1 MLLNR
6 ENKENRQVV
15 LTIQVERDPW
25 EKALNEA
32 YEQSKNLFKKED
44 GSLPTR
50 QEMEEKHGADVFYQ
64 DAVNSTF
71 PVALVEAVRQE
82 DISVAGAPELSVES
96 IGPDGYVFTALIDL
110 YPEVKLGQYKGLSAP
125 RPTVELSDD
134 DATAAIEEYL
144 QNHLAEE
151 HPKKAAMG
159 DEVVLDFEGF
169 VNGVPFDGGKAENY
183 SLEIGSGSFVP
194 GFEDQLIGM
203 KAGDENDINITFPED
218 YHAEL
223 AGKAV
228 VFHVKIN
235 EVKAKD
241 VPAMDDEFAKDVSEF
256 DTLKELKADLK
267 KKITE
272 EREASAKQA
281 FEDELMRQVA
291 ENITCDVPQAMVD
304 TQAHRFVDNFKMQIQ
319 SQGIPYDQ
327 YLKITGMEES
337 KLFEDAKEPALR
349 QVRLDVALTEIIK
362 VENIEATDE
371 DVEKEYASMSEVRH
385 GRGDREEVPDPRGG
399 GGPGEDPEGHRRG
412 HRECH
417 RHQARGA

>member
-134 DATAAIEEYL
+134 DVTAAIEEYL

-169 VNGVPFDGGKAENY
+169 VNGVPFEGGKAEQY
-183 SLEIGSGSFVP
+183 PLLLGSGYFIP
-194 GFEDQLIGM
+194 GFEEQVAGM
-203 KAGDENDINITFPED
+203 AVGDERDIAVTFPAQ
-218 YHAEL
+218 YAPEL
-223 AGKAV
+223 AGKDA
-228 VFHVKIN
+228 VFHIKVHKITRRVKP
-235 EVKAKD
+235 V
-241 VPAMDDEFAKDVSEF
+241 MDDAFAKAQGCADASALRRSIMEQAVRAKQQEATDAFADALVQQVIAGMEVDIPERMVTCQLDGLMRDLEQQLMQQGATMDAYLEMAGITRDDLRRQAESSARAAVEF
-256 DTLKELKADLK
+256 ELAMTEIARRENIQFTDAELEEKYTQMSALYGMTPDQLKQSLPIERLTHDLRLARARA
-267 KKITE
+267 IIVD
-272 EREASAKQA
+272 SAKQ
-281 FEDELMRQVA
+281 
-291 ENITCDVPQAMVD
+291 I
-304 TQAHRFVDNFKMQIQ
+304 
-319 SQGIPYDQ
+319 
-327 YLKITGMEES
+327 
-337 KLFEDAKEPALR
+337 
-349 QVRLDVALTEIIK
+349 
-362 VENIEATDE
+362 
-371 DVEKEYASMSEVRH
+371 
-385 GRGDREEVPDPRGG
+385 
-399 GGPGEDPEGHRRG
+399 
-412 HRECH
+412 
-417 RHQARGA
+417 

>member
-134 DATAAIEEYL
+134 DVTAAIEEYL

-151 HPKKAAMG
+151 YPKKAAMG

-169 VNGVPFDGGKAENY
+169 VNGVPFEGGKAEQY
-183 SLEIGSGSFVP
+183 PLLLGSGYFIP
-194 GFEDQLIGM
+194 GFEEQVAGM
-203 KAGDENDINITFPED
+203 AVGDERDIAVTFPAQ
-218 YHAEL
+218 YAPEL
-223 AGKAV
+223 AGKDA
-228 VFHVKIN
+228 VFHIKVHKITRRVKP
-235 EVKAKD
+235 V
-241 VPAMDDEFAKDVSEF
+241 MDDAFAKAQGFADASALRRSIMEQAVRAKQQEATDAYADALVQQVIAGMEVDIPERMVTCQLDGLMRDLEQQLMQQGATMDAYLEMAGITRDDLRRQAESSARAAVEF
-256 DTLKELKADLK
+256 ELAMTEIARRENIQFTDAELEEKYTQMSALYGMTPDQLKQSLPIERLTHDLRLARARA
-267 KKITE
+267 IIVD
-272 EREASAKQA
+272 SAKQ
-281 FEDELMRQVA
+281 
-291 ENITCDVPQAMVD
+291 I
-304 TQAHRFVDNFKMQIQ
+304 
-319 SQGIPYDQ
+319 
-327 YLKITGMEES
+327 
-337 KLFEDAKEPALR
+337 
-349 QVRLDVALTEIIK
+349 
-362 VENIEATDE
+362 
-371 DVEKEYASMSEVRH
+371 
-385 GRGDREEVPDPRGG
+385 
-399 GGPGEDPEGHRRG
+399 
-412 HRECH
+412 
-417 RHQARGA
+417 

>member
-44 GSLPTR
+44 GTLPTR

-134 DATAAIEEYL
+134 DVTAAIEEYL

-169 VNGVPFDGGKAENY
+169 VNGVPFEGGKAEQY
-183 SLEIGSGSFVP
+183 PLLLGSGYFIP
-194 GFEDQLIGM
+194 GFEEQVAGM
-203 KAGDENDINITFPED
+203 AVGDERDIAVTFPAQ
-218 YHAEL
+218 YAPEL
-223 AGKAV
+223 AGKDA
-228 VFHVKIN
+228 VFHIKVHKITRRVKP
-235 EVKAKD
+235 V
-241 VPAMDDEFAKDVSEF
+241 MDDAFAKAQGFADASALRRSIMEQAVRAKQQEATDAYADALVQQVIAGMEVDIPERMVTCQLDGLMRDLEQQLMQQGATMDAYLEMAGITRDDLRRQAESSARAAVEF
-256 DTLKELKADLK
+256 ELAMTEIALREDIQFTDAELEEKYTQMSALYGMTPDQLKQSLPIERLTHDLRLARARA
-267 KKITE
+267 IIVD
-272 EREASAKQA
+272 SAKQ
-281 FEDELMRQVA
+281 
-291 ENITCDVPQAMVD
+291 I
-304 TQAHRFVDNFKMQIQ
+304 
-319 SQGIPYDQ
+319 
-327 YLKITGMEES
+327 
-337 KLFEDAKEPALR
+337 
-349 QVRLDVALTEIIK
+349 
-362 VENIEATDE
+362 
-371 DVEKEYASMSEVRH
+371 
-385 GRGDREEVPDPRGG
+385 
-399 GGPGEDPEGHRRG
+399 
-412 HRECH
+412 
-417 RHQARGA
+417 

>member
-134 DATAAIEEYL
+134 DVTAAIEEYL

-159 DEVVLDFEGF
+159 DEVALDFEGF
-169 VNGVPFDGGKAENY
+169 VNGVPFEGGKAEQY
-183 SLEIGSGSFVP
+183 PLLLGSGYFIP
-194 GFEDQLIGM
+194 GFEEQVAGM
-203 KAGDENDINITFPED
+203 AVGDERDIAVTFPAQ
-218 YHAEL
+218 YAPEL
-223 AGKAV
+223 AGKDA
-228 VFHVKIN
+228 VFHIKVHKITRRVKP
-235 EVKAKD
+235 V
-241 VPAMDDEFAKDVSEF
+241 MDDAFAKAQGFADASALRRSIMEQAVRAKQQEATDAYADALVQQVIAGMEVDIPERMVTCQLDGLMRDLEQQLMQQGATMDAYLEMAGITRDDLRRQAESSARAAVEF
-256 DTLKELKADLK
+256 ELAMTEIARRENIQFTDAELEEKYTQMSALYGMTPDQLKQSLPIERLTHDLRLARARA
-267 KKITE
+267 IIVD
-272 EREASAKQA
+272 SAKQ
-281 FEDELMRQVA
+281 
-291 ENITCDVPQAMVD
+291 I
-304 TQAHRFVDNFKMQIQ
+304 
-319 SQGIPYDQ
+319 
-327 YLKITGMEES
+327 
-337 KLFEDAKEPALR
+337 
-349 QVRLDVALTEIIK
+349 
-362 VENIEATDE
+362 
-371 DVEKEYASMSEVRH
+371 
-385 GRGDREEVPDPRGG
+385 
-399 GGPGEDPEGHRRG
+399 
-412 HRECH
+412 
-417 RHQARGA
+417 

>member
-44 GSLPTR
+44 GTLPTR

-134 DATAAIEEYL
+134 DVTAAIEEYL

-169 VNGVPFDGGKAENY
+169 VNGVPFEGGKAEQY
-183 SLEIGSGSFVP
+183 PLLLGSGYFIP
-194 GFEDQLIGM
+194 GFEEQVAGM
-203 KAGDENDINITFPED
+203 AVGDERDIAVTFPAQ
-218 YHAEL
+218 YAPEL
-223 AGKAV
+223 AGKDA
-228 VFHVKIN
+228 VFHIKVHKITRRVKP
-235 EVKAKD
+235 V
-241 VPAMDDEFAKDVSEF
+241 MDDAFAKAQGFADASALRRSIMEQAVRAKQQEATDAYADALVQQVIAGMEVDIPERMVTCQLDGLMRDLEQQLMQQGATMDAYLEMAGLTRDDLRRQAESSARAAVEF
-256 DTLKELKADLK
+256 ELAMTEIARRENIQFTDAELEEKYTQMSALYGMTPDQLKQSLPIERLTHDLRLARARA
-267 KKITE
+267 IIVD
-272 EREASAKQA
+272 SAKQ
-281 FEDELMRQVA
+281 
-291 ENITCDVPQAMVD
+291 I
-304 TQAHRFVDNFKMQIQ
+304 
-319 SQGIPYDQ
+319 
-327 YLKITGMEES
+327 
-337 KLFEDAKEPALR
+337 
-349 QVRLDVALTEIIK
+349 
-362 VENIEATDE
+362 
-371 DVEKEYASMSEVRH
+371 
-385 GRGDREEVPDPRGG
+385 
-399 GGPGEDPEGHRRG
+399 
-412 HRECH
+412 
-417 RHQARGA
+417 

>member
-125 RPTVELSDD
+125 RPTVALSDD
-134 DATAAIEEYL
+134 DVTAAIEEYL

-169 VNGVPFDGGKAENY
+169 VNGVPFEGGKAEQY
-183 SLEIGSGSFVP
+183 PLLLGSGYFIP
-194 GFEDQLIGM
+194 GFEEQVAGM
-203 KAGDENDINITFPED
+203 AVGDERDIAVTFPAQ
-218 YHAEL
+218 YAPEL
-223 AGKAV
+223 AGKDA
-228 VFHVKIN
+228 VFHIKVHKITRRVKP
-235 EVKAKD
+235 V
-241 VPAMDDEFAKDVSEF
+241 MDDAFAKAQGF
-256 DTLKELKADLK
+256 AD
-267 KKITE
+267 
-272 EREASAKQA
+272 ASALRRSIMEQAVRAKQ
-281 FEDELMRQVA
+281 Q
-291 ENITCDVPQAMVD
+291 
-304 TQAHRFVDNFKMQIQ
+304 
-319 SQGIPYDQ
+319 
-327 YLKITGMEES
+327 
-337 KLFEDAKEPALR
+337 
-349 QVRLDVALTEIIK
+349 
-362 VENIEATDE
+362 EATDAYADALVQQVIAGME
-371 DVEKEYASMSEVRH
+371 VDIPERMVTCQLDGLMRDLEQQLMQQGATMDAYLEMAGITRDDLRRQAESSARAAVEFELAMTEIARRENIQFTDAELEEKYTQMSALY
-385 GRGDREEVPDPRGG
+385 GMTPDQLKQSLPIERLTH
-399 GGPGEDPEGHRRG
+399 DLRL
-412 HRECH
+412 
-417 RHQARGA
+417 ARALAIIVGSSKLM

>member
-134 DATAAIEEYL
+134 DVTAAIEEYL

-169 VNGVPFDGGKAENY
+169 VNGVPFEGGKAEQY
-183 SLEIGSGSFVP
+183 PLLLGSGYFIP
-194 GFEDQLIGM
+194 GFEEQVAGM
-203 KAGDENDINITFPED
+203 AVGDERDIAVTFPAQ
-218 YHAEL
+218 YAPEL
-223 AGKAV
+223 AGKDA
-228 VFHVKIN
+228 VFHIKVHKITRRVKP
-235 EVKAKD
+235 V
-241 VPAMDDEFAKDVSEF
+241 MGDDFAKAQGFADASALRRSIMEQAVRAKQQEATDAYADALVQQVIAGMEVDIPERMVTCQLDGLMRDLEQQLMQQGATMDAYLEMAGITRDDLRRQAESSARAAVEF
-256 DTLKELKADLK
+256 ELAMTEIARRENIQFTDAELEEKYTQMSALYGMTPDQLKQSLPIERLTHDLRLARARA
-267 KKITE
+267 IIVD
-272 EREASAKQA
+272 SAKQ
-281 FEDELMRQVA
+281 
-291 ENITCDVPQAMVD
+291 I
-304 TQAHRFVDNFKMQIQ
+304 
-319 SQGIPYDQ
+319 
-327 YLKITGMEES
+327 
-337 KLFEDAKEPALR
+337 
-349 QVRLDVALTEIIK
+349 
-362 VENIEATDE
+362 
-371 DVEKEYASMSEVRH
+371 
-385 GRGDREEVPDPRGG
+385 
-399 GGPGEDPEGHRRG
+399 
-412 HRECH
+412 
-417 RHQARGA
+417 

>member
-96 IGPDGYVFTALIDL
+96 IGPEGYVFTALIDL

-134 DATAAIEEYL
+134 DVTAAIEEYL

-169 VNGVPFDGGKAENY
+169 VNGVPFEGGKAEQY
-183 SLEIGSGSFVP
+183 PLLLGSGYFIP
-194 GFEDQLIGM
+194 GFEEQVAGM
-203 KAGDENDINITFPED
+203 AVGDERDIAVTFPAQ
-218 YHAEL
+218 YAPEL
-223 AGKAV
+223 AGKDA
-228 VFHVKIN
+228 VFHIKVHKITRRVKP
-235 EVKAKD
+235 V
-241 VPAMDDEFAKDVSEF
+241 MDDAFAKAQGFADASALRRSIMEQAVRAKQQEATDAYADALVQQVIAGMEVDIPERMVTCQLDGLMRDLEQQLMQQGATMDAYLEMAGITRDDLRRQAESSARAAVEF
-256 DTLKELKADLK
+256 ELAMTEIARRENIQFTDAELEEKYTQMSALYGMTPDQLKQSLPIERLTHDLRLARARA
-267 KKITE
+267 IIVD
-272 EREASAKQA
+272 SAKQ
-281 FEDELMRQVA
+281 
-291 ENITCDVPQAMVD
+291 I
-304 TQAHRFVDNFKMQIQ
+304 
-319 SQGIPYDQ
+319 
-327 YLKITGMEES
+327 
-337 KLFEDAKEPALR
+337 
-349 QVRLDVALTEIIK
+349 
-362 VENIEATDE
+362 
-371 DVEKEYASMSEVRH
+371 
-385 GRGDREEVPDPRGG
+385 
-399 GGPGEDPEGHRRG
+399 
-412 HRECH
+412 
-417 RHQARGA
+417 

>member
-15 LTIQVERDPW
+15 LTIQVERNPW

-134 DATAAIEEYL
+134 DVTAAIEEYL

-169 VNGVPFDGGKAENY
+169 VNGVPFEGGKAEQY
-183 SLEIGSGSFVP
+183 PLLLGSGYFIP
-194 GFEDQLIGM
+194 GFEEQVAGM
-203 KAGDENDINITFPED
+203 TVGDERDIAVTFPAQ
-218 YHAEL
+218 YAPEL
-223 AGKAV
+223 AGKDA
-228 VFHVKIN
+228 VFHIKVHKITRRVKP
-235 EVKAKD
+235 VMGDDFAKAQGFADASALRCSIMEQAVRAKQQE
-241 VPAMDDEFAKDVSEF
+241 AMDAYADALVQQVIAGMEVDIPERMVTCQLDGLMRDLEQQLMQQGATMDAYLEMAGLTRDDLRRQAESSARAAVEFELAMTEIARQENIQFTDAELEEKYTQMSALYGMTPDQ
-256 DTLKELKADLK
+256 LKQNLPIERLTHDLRLARARA
-267 KKITE
+267 IIVD
-272 EREASAKQA
+272 SAKQ
-281 FEDELMRQVA
+281 
-291 ENITCDVPQAMVD
+291 I
-304 TQAHRFVDNFKMQIQ
+304 
-319 SQGIPYDQ
+319 
-327 YLKITGMEES
+327 
-337 KLFEDAKEPALR
+337 
-349 QVRLDVALTEIIK
+349 
-362 VENIEATDE
+362 
-371 DVEKEYASMSEVRH
+371 
-385 GRGDREEVPDPRGG
+385 
-399 GGPGEDPEGHRRG
+399 
-412 HRECH
+412 
-417 RHQARGA
+417 

>member
-134 DATAAIEEYL
+134 DVTAAIEEYL

-169 VNGVPFDGGKAENY
+169 VNGVPFEGGKAEQY
-183 SLEIGSGSFVP
+183 PLLLGSGYFIP
-194 GFEDQLIGM
+194 GFEEQVAGM
-203 KAGDENDINITFPED
+203 AVGDERDIAVTFPAQ
-218 YHAEL
+218 YAPEL
-223 AGKAV
+223 AGKDA
-228 VFHVKIN
+228 VFHIKVHKITRRVKP
-235 EVKAKD
+235 V
-241 VPAMDDEFAKDVSEF
+241 MDDAFAKAQGFADASALRRSIMEQAVRAKQQEATDAYADALVQQVIAGMEVDIPERMVTCQLDGLMRDLEQQLMQQGATMDAYLEMAGITRDDLRRQAESSARAAVEF
-256 DTLKELKADLK
+256 ELAMTEIARRENSRFADAELEEKYTEMSALYGMPPDQLKQSLPIERLTHDLRLARARA
-267 KKITE
+267 IIVD
-272 EREASAKQA
+272 SAKQ
-281 FEDELMRQVA
+281 
-291 ENITCDVPQAMVD
+291 I
-304 TQAHRFVDNFKMQIQ
+304 
-319 SQGIPYDQ
+319 
-327 YLKITGMEES
+327 
-337 KLFEDAKEPALR
+337 
-349 QVRLDVALTEIIK
+349 
-362 VENIEATDE
+362 
-371 DVEKEYASMSEVRH
+371 
-385 GRGDREEVPDPRGG
+385 
-399 GGPGEDPEGHRRG
+399 
-412 HRECH
+412 
-417 RHQARGA
+417 

>member
-15 LTIQVERDPW
+15 LTIQVEQEPW

-134 DATAAIEEYL
+134 DVTAAIEEYL

-151 HPKKAAMG
+151 HPEKAAMG

-169 VNGVPFDGGKAENY
+169 VNGVPFEGGKAEQY
-183 SLEIGSGSFVP
+183 PLLLGSGYFIP
-194 GFEDQLIGM
+194 GFEEQVAGM
-203 KAGDENDINITFPED
+203 AVGDERDIAVTFPAQ
-218 YHAEL
+218 YAPEL
-223 AGKAV
+223 AGKDA
-228 VFHVKIN
+228 VFHIKVHKITRRVKP
-235 EVKAKD
+235 V
-241 VPAMDDEFAKDVSEF
+241 MDDAFAKAQGFADASALRRSIMEQAVRAKQQEATDAYADALVQQVIAGMEVDIPERMVTCQLDGLMRDLEQQLMQQGATMDAYLEMAGLTRDDLRRQAESSARAAVEF
-256 DTLKELKADLK
+256 ELAMTEIARRENIQFTDAELEEKYTQMSALYGMTPDQLKQSLPTERLTHDLRLARARA
-267 KKITE
+267 IIVD
-272 EREASAKQA
+272 SAKQ
-281 FEDELMRQVA
+281 
-291 ENITCDVPQAMVD
+291 I
-304 TQAHRFVDNFKMQIQ
+304 
-319 SQGIPYDQ
+319 
-327 YLKITGMEES
+327 
-337 KLFEDAKEPALR
+337 
-349 QVRLDVALTEIIK
+349 
-362 VENIEATDE
+362 
-371 DVEKEYASMSEVRH
+371 
-385 GRGDREEVPDPRGG
+385 
-399 GGPGEDPEGHRRG
+399 
-412 HRECH
+412 
-417 RHQARGA
+417 

>member
-15 LTIQVERDPW
+15 LTIQVEQEPW

-134 DATAAIEEYL
+134 DVTAAIEEYL

-169 VNGVPFDGGKAENY
+169 VNGVPFEGGKAEQY
-183 SLEIGSGSFVP
+183 PLLLGSGYFIP
-194 GFEDQLIGM
+194 GFEEQVAGM
-203 KAGDENDINITFPED
+203 TVGDERDIAVTFPAQ
-218 YHAEL
+218 YAPEL
-223 AGKAV
+223 AGKDA
-228 VFHVKIN
+228 VFHIKVHKITRRVKP
-235 EVKAKD
+235 VMGDDFAKAQGFADASALRCSIMEQAVRAKQQE
-241 VPAMDDEFAKDVSEF
+241 AMDAYADALVQQVIAGMEVDIPERMVTCQLDGLMRDLEQQLMQQGATMDAYLEMAGLTRDDLRRQAESSARAAVEFELAMTEIARRENIQFTDAELEEKYTQMSALYGMTPDQ
-256 DTLKELKADLK
+256 LKQSLPIERLTHDLRLARARA
-267 KKITE
+267 IIVD
-272 EREASAKQA
+272 SAKQ
-281 FEDELMRQVA
+281 
-291 ENITCDVPQAMVD
+291 I
-304 TQAHRFVDNFKMQIQ
+304 
-319 SQGIPYDQ
+319 
-327 YLKITGMEES
+327 
-337 KLFEDAKEPALR
+337 
-349 QVRLDVALTEIIK
+349 
-362 VENIEATDE
+362 
-371 DVEKEYASMSEVRH
+371 
-385 GRGDREEVPDPRGG
+385 
-399 GGPGEDPEGHRRG
+399 
-412 HRECH
+412 
-417 RHQARGA
+417 

>member
-6 ENKENRQVV
+6 ENKENHQVV

-134 DATAAIEEYL
+134 DVTAAIEEYL

-169 VNGVPFDGGKAENY
+169 VNGVPFEGGKAEQY
-183 SLEIGSGSFVP
+183 PLLLGSGYFIP
-194 GFEDQLIGM
+194 GFEEQVAGM
-203 KAGDENDINITFPED
+203 AVGDERDIAVTFPAQ
-218 YHAEL
+218 YAPEL
-223 AGKAV
+223 AGKDA
-228 VFHVKIN
+228 VFHIKVHKITRRVKP
-235 EVKAKD
+235 VMDDAFAKAQGFADASALRRSIMEQAVRAKQQE
-241 VPAMDDEFAKDVSEF
+241 AMDAFADALVQQVIAGMEVDIPERMVTCQLDGLMRDLEQQLMQQGATMDAYLEMAGITRDDLRRQAESSARAAVEFELAMTEIARRENIQFTDAELEEKYTQMSALYGMTPDQ
-256 DTLKELKADLK
+256 LKQSLPIERLTHDLRLARARA
-267 KKITE
+267 IIVD
-272 EREASAKQA
+272 SAKQ
-281 FEDELMRQVA
+281 
-291 ENITCDVPQAMVD
+291 I
-304 TQAHRFVDNFKMQIQ
+304 
-319 SQGIPYDQ
+319 
-327 YLKITGMEES
+327 
-337 KLFEDAKEPALR
+337 
-349 QVRLDVALTEIIK
+349 
-362 VENIEATDE
+362 
-371 DVEKEYASMSEVRH
+371 
-385 GRGDREEVPDPRGG
+385 
-399 GGPGEDPEGHRRG
+399 
-412 HRECH
+412 
-417 RHQARGA
+417 

>member
-134 DATAAIEEYL
+134 DVTAAIEEYL

-169 VNGVPFDGGKAENY
+169 VNGVPFEGGKAEQY
-183 SLEIGSGSFVP
+183 PLLLGSGYFIP
-194 GFEDQLIGM
+194 GFEEQVAGM
-203 KAGDENDINITFPED
+203 AVGDERDIAVTFPAQ
-218 YHAEL
+218 YAPEL
-223 AGKAV
+223 AGKDA
-228 VFHVKIN
+228 VFHIKVHKITRRVKP
-235 EVKAKD
+235 VMDDAFAKAQGFADASALRRSIMEQAVRAKQQE
-241 VPAMDDEFAKDVSEF
+241 AMDAFADALVQQVIAGMEV
-256 DTLKELKADLK
+256 D
-267 KKITE
+267 IP
-272 EREASAKQA
+272 ERMVTCQL
-281 FEDELMRQVA
+281 DGLMRDLEQQLMQQGATMDAYLEMAGITRDDLRRQAESSARAAVEFELA
-291 ENITCDVPQAMVD
+291 MTEIARRENIQFTDAE
-304 TQAHRFVDNFKMQIQ
+304 
-319 SQGIPYDQ
+319 
-327 YLKITGMEES
+327 LEEN
-337 KLFEDAKEPALR
+337 
-349 QVRLDVALTEIIK
+349 T
-362 VENIEATDE
+362 
-371 DVEKEYASMSEVRH
+371 
-385 GRGDREEVPDPRGG
+385 PRC
-399 GGPGEDPEGHRRG
+399 PPST
-412 HRECH
+412 
-417 RHQARGA
+417 A

>member
-6 ENKENRQVV
+6 ENKENHQVV

-134 DATAAIEEYL
+134 DVTAAIEEYL

-169 VNGVPFDGGKAENY
+169 VNGVPFEGGKAEQY
-183 SLEIGSGSFVP
+183 PLLLGSGYFIP
-194 GFEDQLIGM
+194 GFEEQVAGM
-203 KAGDENDINITFPED
+203 AVGDERNIAVTFPAQ
-218 YHAEL
+218 YAPEL
-223 AGKAV
+223 AGKDA
-228 VFHVKIN
+228 VFHIKVHKITRRVKP
-235 EVKAKD
+235 VMGDDFAKAQGFADASALRRSIMEQAVRAKQQE
-241 VPAMDDEFAKDVSEF
+241 AMDAFADALVQQVIAGMEVDIPERMVTCQLDGLMRDLEQQLMQQGATMDAYLEMAGITRDDLRRQAESSARAAVEFELAMTEIARRENIQFTDAELEEKYTQMSALYGMTPDQ
-256 DTLKELKADLK
+256 LKQSLPIERLTHDLRLARARA
-267 KKITE
+267 IIVD
-272 EREASAKQA
+272 SAKQ
-281 FEDELMRQVA
+281 
-291 ENITCDVPQAMVD
+291 I
-304 TQAHRFVDNFKMQIQ
+304 
-319 SQGIPYDQ
+319 
-327 YLKITGMEES
+327 
-337 KLFEDAKEPALR
+337 
-349 QVRLDVALTEIIK
+349 
-362 VENIEATDE
+362 
-371 DVEKEYASMSEVRH
+371 
-385 GRGDREEVPDPRGG
+385 
-399 GGPGEDPEGHRRG
+399 
-412 HRECH
+412 
-417 RHQARGA
+417 

>member
-15 LTIQVERDPW
+15 LTIQVEQEPW

-44 GSLPTR
+44 GTLPTR

-64 DAVNSTF
+64 DAVNNTF

-134 DATAAIEEYL
+134 DVTAAIEEYL

-169 VNGVPFDGGKAENY
+169 VNGVPFEGGKAEQY
-183 SLEIGSGSFVP
+183 PLLLGSGYFIP
-194 GFEDQLIGM
+194 GFEEQVAGM
-203 KAGDENDINITFPED
+203 AVGDERDIAVTFPAQ
-218 YHAEL
+218 YAPEL
-223 AGKAV
+223 AGKDA
-228 VFHVKIN
+228 VFHIKVHKITRRVKP
-235 EVKAKD
+235 V
-241 VPAMDDEFAKDVSEF
+241 MGDDFAKAQGFADASALRRSIMEQAVRAKQQEATDAYADALVQQVIAGMEVDIPERMVTCQLDGLMRDLEQQLMQQGATMDAYLEMAGITRDDLRKQAESSARAAVEF
-256 DTLKELKADLK
+256 ELAMTEIAHLENIQFTDAELEEKYTQMSALYGMTPDQLKQSLPIERLTHDLRLARARA
-267 KKITE
+267 IIVD
-272 EREASAKQA
+272 SAKQ
-281 FEDELMRQVA
+281 
-291 ENITCDVPQAMVD
+291 I
-304 TQAHRFVDNFKMQIQ
+304 
-319 SQGIPYDQ
+319 
-327 YLKITGMEES
+327 
-337 KLFEDAKEPALR
+337 
-349 QVRLDVALTEIIK
+349 
-362 VENIEATDE
+362 
-371 DVEKEYASMSEVRH
+371 
-385 GRGDREEVPDPRGG
+385 
-399 GGPGEDPEGHRRG
+399 
-412 HRECH
+412 
-417 RHQARGA
+417 

>member
-134 DATAAIEEYL
+134 DVTAAIEEYL

-169 VNGVPFDGGKAENY
+169 VNGVPFGGGKAEQY
-183 SLEIGSGSFVP
+183 HLLLGSGYFIP
-194 GFEDQLIGM
+194 GFEEQVAGM
-203 KAGDENDINITFPED
+203 AVGDERDIAVTFPAQ
-218 YHAEL
+218 YAPEL
-223 AGKAV
+223 AGKDA
-228 VFHVKIN
+228 VFHIKVHKITRRVKP
-235 EVKAKD
+235 V
-241 VPAMDDEFAKDVSEF
+241 MDDAFAKAQGFADASALRRSIMEQAVRAKHQEATDAYADALVQQVIAGMEVDIPERMVTCQLDGLMRDLEQQLMQQGATMDAYLEMAGITRDDLRRQAESSARAAVEF
-256 DTLKELKADLK
+256 ELAMTEIARRENIQFTDAELEGKYTQMSALYGMTPDQLKQSLPIERLTHDLRLARARA
-267 KKITE
+267 IIVD
-272 EREASAKQA
+272 SAKQ
-281 FEDELMRQVA
+281 
-291 ENITCDVPQAMVD
+291 I
-304 TQAHRFVDNFKMQIQ
+304 
-319 SQGIPYDQ
+319 
-327 YLKITGMEES
+327 
-337 KLFEDAKEPALR
+337 
-349 QVRLDVALTEIIK
+349 
-362 VENIEATDE
+362 
-371 DVEKEYASMSEVRH
+371 
-385 GRGDREEVPDPRGG
+385 
-399 GGPGEDPEGHRRG
+399 
-412 HRECH
+412 
-417 RHQARGA
+417 

>member
-134 DATAAIEEYL
+134 DVTAAIEEYL

-169 VNGVPFDGGKAENY
+169 VNGVPFEGGKAEQY
-183 SLEIGSGSFVP
+183 PLLLGSGYFIP
-194 GFEDQLIGM
+194 GFEEQVAGM
-203 KAGDENDINITFPED
+203 AVGDERDITVTFPAQ
-218 YHAEL
+218 YAPEL
-223 AGKAV
+223 AGKDA
-228 VFHVKIN
+228 VFHIKVHKITRRVKP
-235 EVKAKD
+235 V
-241 VPAMDDEFAKDVSEF
+241 MGDDFAKAQGFADASALRRSIMEQAVRAKQQEATDAYADALVQQVIAGMEVDIPERMVTCQLDGLMRDLEQQLMQQGATMDAYLEMAGITRDDLRRQAESSARAAVEF
-256 DTLKELKADLK
+256 ELAMTEIAHLENIQFTDAELEEKYTQMSALYGMTPDQLKQSLPIERLTHDLRLARARA
-267 KKITE
+267 IIVD
-272 EREASAKQA
+272 SAKQ
-281 FEDELMRQVA
+281 
-291 ENITCDVPQAMVD
+291 I
-304 TQAHRFVDNFKMQIQ
+304 
-319 SQGIPYDQ
+319 
-327 YLKITGMEES
+327 
-337 KLFEDAKEPALR
+337 
-349 QVRLDVALTEIIK
+349 
-362 VENIEATDE
+362 
-371 DVEKEYASMSEVRH
+371 
-385 GRGDREEVPDPRGG
+385 
-399 GGPGEDPEGHRRG
+399 
-412 HRECH
+412 
-417 RHQARGA
+417 

>member
-134 DATAAIEEYL
+134 DVTAAIEKYL

-169 VNGVPFDGGKAENY
+169 VNGVPFEGGKAEQY
-183 SLEIGSGSFVP
+183 PLLLGSGYFIP
-194 GFEDQLIGM
+194 GFEEQVAGM
-203 KAGDENDINITFPED
+203 AVGDERDIAVTFPAQ
-218 YHAEL
+218 YAPEL
-223 AGKAV
+223 AGKDA
-228 VFHVKIN
+228 VFHIKVHKITRRVKP
-235 EVKAKD
+235 V
-241 VPAMDDEFAKDVSEF
+241 MDDAFAKAQGFADASALRRSIMEQAVRAKQQEATDAYADALVQQVIAGMEVDIPERMVTCQLDGLMRDLEQQLMQQGATMDAYLEMAGITRDDLRRQAESSARAAVEF
-256 DTLKELKADLK
+256 ELAMTEIARRENIQFTDAELEEKYTQMSALYGMTPDQLKQSLPIERLTHDLRLARARA
-267 KKITE
+267 IIVD
-272 EREASAKQA
+272 SAKQ
-281 FEDELMRQVA
+281 
-291 ENITCDVPQAMVD
+291 I
-304 TQAHRFVDNFKMQIQ
+304 
-319 SQGIPYDQ
+319 
-327 YLKITGMEES
+327 
-337 KLFEDAKEPALR
+337 
-349 QVRLDVALTEIIK
+349 
-362 VENIEATDE
+362 
-371 DVEKEYASMSEVRH
+371 
-385 GRGDREEVPDPRGG
+385 
-399 GGPGEDPEGHRRG
+399 
-412 HRECH
+412 
-417 RHQARGA
+417 

>member
-134 DATAAIEEYL
+134 DVTAAIEEYL

-169 VNGVPFDGGKAENY
+169 VNGVPFEGGKAEQY
-183 SLEIGSGSFVP
+183 PLLLGSGYFIP
-194 GFEDQLIGM
+194 GFEEQVAGM
-203 KAGDENDINITFPED
+203 AVGDERDIAVTFPAQ
-218 YHAEL
+218 YAPEL
-223 AGKAV
+223 AGKDA
-228 VFHVKIN
+228 VFHIKVHKITRRVKP
-235 EVKAKD
+235 V
-241 VPAMDDEFAKDVSEF
+241 MDDAFAKAQGF
-256 DTLKELKADLK
+256 AD
-267 KKITE
+267 
-272 EREASAKQA
+272 ASALRRSIMEQAVRAKQ
-281 FEDELMRQVA
+281 Q
-291 ENITCDVPQAMVD
+291 
-304 TQAHRFVDNFKMQIQ
+304 
-319 SQGIPYDQ
+319 
-327 YLKITGMEES
+327 
-337 KLFEDAKEPALR
+337 
-349 QVRLDVALTEIIK
+349 
-362 VENIEATDE
+362 EATDAYADALVQQVIAGME
-371 DVEKEYASMSEVRH
+371 VDIPERMVTCQLDGLMRDLEQQLMQQGATMDAYLEMAGITRDDLRRQAESSARAAVEFELAMTEIARRENIQFTDAELEEKYTQMSALY
-385 GRGDREEVPDPRGG
+385 GMTPDQLKQSLPIERLTH
-399 GGPGEDPEGHRRG
+399 DLRL
-412 HRECH
+412 
-417 RHQARGA
+417 ARARAIIVDSGKQI

>member
-15 LTIQVERDPW
+15 LTIQVEQEPW

-64 DAVNSTF
+64 DAVNNTF

-134 DATAAIEEYL
+134 DVTAAIEEYL

-169 VNGVPFDGGKAENY
+169 VNGVPFEGGKAEQY
-183 SLEIGSGSFVP
+183 PLLLGSGYFIP
-194 GFEDQLIGM
+194 GFEEQVAGM
-203 KAGDENDINITFPED
+203 AVGDERDIAVTFPAQ
-218 YHAEL
+218 YAPEL
-223 AGKAV
+223 AGKDA
-228 VFHVKIN
+228 VFHIKVHKITRRVKP
-235 EVKAKD
+235 VMDDAFAKAQGFADASALRRSIMEQAVRAKQQE
-241 VPAMDDEFAKDVSEF
+241 AMDAYADALVQQVIAGMEVDIPERMVTCQLDGLMRDLEQQLMQQGATMDAYLEMAGLTRDDLRRQAESSARAAVEFELAMTEIARQENIQFTDAELEEKYTQMSALYGMTPDQ
-256 DTLKELKADLK
+256 LKQSLPIERLTHDLRLARARA
-267 KKITE
+267 IIVD
-272 EREASAKQA
+272 SAKQ
-281 FEDELMRQVA
+281 
-291 ENITCDVPQAMVD
+291 I
-304 TQAHRFVDNFKMQIQ
+304 
-319 SQGIPYDQ
+319 
-327 YLKITGMEES
+327 
-337 KLFEDAKEPALR
+337 
-349 QVRLDVALTEIIK
+349 
-362 VENIEATDE
+362 
-371 DVEKEYASMSEVRH
+371 
-385 GRGDREEVPDPRGG
+385 
-399 GGPGEDPEGHRRG
+399 
-412 HRECH
+412 
-417 RHQARGA
+417 

>member
-6 ENKENRQVV
+6 ENKENHQVV

-25 EKALNEA
+25 EKALSEA

-134 DATAAIEEYL
+134 DVTAAIEEYL

-169 VNGVPFDGGKAENY
+169 VNGVPFEGGKAEQY
-183 SLEIGSGSFVP
+183 PLLLGSGYFIP
-194 GFEDQLIGM
+194 GFEEQVAGM
-203 KAGDENDINITFPED
+203 AVGDERDIAVTFPAQ
-218 YHAEL
+218 YAPEL
-223 AGKAV
+223 AGKDA
-228 VFHVKIN
+228 VFHIKVHKITRRVKP
-235 EVKAKD
+235 V
-241 VPAMDDEFAKDVSEF
+241 MDDAFAKAQGFADASALRRSIMEQAVRAKQQEATDAYADALVQQVIAGMEVDIPERMVTCQLDGLMRDLEQQLMQQGATMDAYLEMAGITRDDLRRQAESSARAAVEF
-256 DTLKELKADLK
+256 ELAMTEIARRENIQFTDAELEEKYTQMSALYGMTPDQLKQSLPIERLTHDLRLARARA
-267 KKITE
+267 IIVD
-272 EREASAKQA
+272 SAKQ
-281 FEDELMRQVA
+281 
-291 ENITCDVPQAMVD
+291 I
-304 TQAHRFVDNFKMQIQ
+304 
-319 SQGIPYDQ
+319 
-327 YLKITGMEES
+327 
-337 KLFEDAKEPALR
+337 
-349 QVRLDVALTEIIK
+349 
-362 VENIEATDE
+362 
-371 DVEKEYASMSEVRH
+371 
-385 GRGDREEVPDPRGG
+385 
-399 GGPGEDPEGHRRG
+399 
-412 HRECH
+412 
-417 RHQARGA
+417 

>member
-15 LTIQVERDPW
+15 LTIQVEQEPW

-44 GSLPTR
+44 GTLPTR

-134 DATAAIEEYL
+134 DVTAAIEEYL

-169 VNGVPFDGGKAENY
+169 VNGVPFEGGKAEQY
-183 SLEIGSGSFVP
+183 PLLLGSGYFIP
-194 GFEDQLIGM
+194 GFEEQVAGM
-203 KAGDENDINITFPED
+203 AVGDERDIAVTFPAQ
-218 YHAEL
+218 YAPEL
-223 AGKAV
+223 AGKDA
-228 VFHVKIN
+228 VFHIKVHKITRRVKP
-235 EVKAKD
+235 V
-241 VPAMDDEFAKDVSEF
+241 MGDDFAKAQGFADASVLRRSIMEQAVHAKQQEATDAYADALVQQVIAGMEVDIPERMVTCQLDGLMRDLEQQLMQQGATMDAYLEMAGITRDDLRRQAESSARAAVEF
-256 DTLKELKADLK
+256 ELAMTEIARRENIQFTDAELEEKYTQMSALYGMTPDQLKQSLPIERLTHDLRLARARA
-267 KKITE
+267 IIVD
-272 EREASAKQA
+272 SAKQ
-281 FEDELMRQVA
+281 
-291 ENITCDVPQAMVD
+291 I
-304 TQAHRFVDNFKMQIQ
+304 
-319 SQGIPYDQ
+319 
-327 YLKITGMEES
+327 
-337 KLFEDAKEPALR
+337 
-349 QVRLDVALTEIIK
+349 
-362 VENIEATDE
+362 
-371 DVEKEYASMSEVRH
+371 
-385 GRGDREEVPDPRGG
+385 
-399 GGPGEDPEGHRRG
+399 
-412 HRECH
+412 
-417 RHQARGA
+417 